1 MPFALCESETGTKKM
16 NFRTD
21 LALEVRENLEG
32 GKIDGVECTEFK
44 SAGAEITRLKIT
56 DSRGEAA
63 LGKPCGEYITV
74 QSQSFARPHA

>member
-1 MPFALCESETGTKKM
+1 M

-74 QSQSFARPHA
+74 QSQSFARSSRISDELTDAVARELS